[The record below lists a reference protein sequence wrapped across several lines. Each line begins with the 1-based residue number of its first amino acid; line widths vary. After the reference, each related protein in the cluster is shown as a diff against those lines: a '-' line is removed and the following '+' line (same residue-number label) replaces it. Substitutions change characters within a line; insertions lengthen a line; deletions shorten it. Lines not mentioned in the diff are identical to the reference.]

1 MSSISV
7 KYPYDLK
14 VSGVYKITSPNG
26 NVYIGQSSN
35 IRNRTHSHKR
45 DFKLGKKFAL
55 YNSFNKYGIDKHIL
69 DVLFISDDS
78 NSKTRMEQFY
88 INYYNSKED
97 GLNMIYADDI
107 SNGFKGKK
115 HSKEEVDK
123 IRKRMRGFVPEKA
136 IKSRMKMVL
145 CGKNNK
151 KYESISECAKD
162 LGFSQAYISN
172 MANGKGINRFN
183 IKFI

>member
-14 VSGVYKITSPNG
+14 VSGVYKITSPNER
-26 NVYIGQSSN
+26 VYIGQSSN
-35 IRNRTHSHKR
+35 IRNRTHSHKSN
-45 DFKLGKKFAL
+45 FKSGKKFAL

-88 INYYNSKED
+88 INYYNSKES

-107 SNGFKGKK
+107 SNGFKGKR

-123 IRKRMRGFVPEKA
+123 IKKRMKGFKPVKA
-136 IKSRMKMVL
+136 IEKMKKSVY
-145 CGKNNK
+145 CGYLRKEFSSLTDCSVALGCSQASVSMMANNK
-151 KYESISECAKD
+151 RGNKYEIQ
-162 LGFSQAYISN
+162 LI
-172 MANGKGINRFN
+172 
-183 IKFI
+183 